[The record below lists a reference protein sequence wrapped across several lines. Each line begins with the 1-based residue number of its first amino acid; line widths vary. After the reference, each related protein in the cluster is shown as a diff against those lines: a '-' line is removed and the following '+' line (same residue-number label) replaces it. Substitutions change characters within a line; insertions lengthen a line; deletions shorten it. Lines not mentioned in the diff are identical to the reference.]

1 MKRNICSVFAQK
13 SSGFLFSFVALMFG
27 LALSTSVFA
36 QSVFINEIHYDNA
49 GGDAG
54 EAIEVAGPAGTNLAG
69 WTLLLY
75 NGSASQR
82 NVYQTIGLT
91 GTLPN
96 QQSGCGTLSFSQA
109 GIQNGA
115 PDGIALV
122 DPGSALIQFLSY
134 EGTFT
139 GFGGPADSVLS
150 EDIGVSESSSTPV
163 GNSLQLAGTG
173 ASATDFTWQTDGPNT
188 FDSVNTGQTFTG
200 CAGIEAAPAVVT
212 TNPSDGSGGVALDS
226 NIDVTFSE
234 DVNVTASWLT
244 LSCSTSGA
252 HSGVTSGGPQA
263 YSLNPDADFAYNE
276 LCTVTIVATEVSDV
290 DADDPPDNLAADV
303 VLTFSTATPQVPIR
317 LNLSSSMTVAPDLR
331 LSMAWSWSF
340 IMVVIIVPTV
350 VRSTWTVFRPTP
362 MATLFSAMQLLYP
375 HRR

>member
-200 CAGIEAAPAVVT
+200 CAGIEAAPAV
-212 TNPSDGSGGVALDS
+212 
-226 NIDVTFSE
+226 
-234 DVNVTASWLT
+234 
-244 LSCSTSGA
+244 
-252 HSGVTSGGPQA
+252 
-263 YSLNPDADFAYNE
+263 
-276 LCTVTIVATEVSDV
+276 
-290 DADDPPDNLAADV
+290 AAWR
-303 VLTFSTATPQVPIR
+303 STAI
-317 LNLSSSMTVAPDLR
+317 SMSLLAK
-331 LSMAWSWSF
+331 
-340 IMVVIIVPTV
+340 
-350 VRSTWTVFRPTP
+350 
-362 MATLFSAMQLLYP
+362 TLM
-375 HRR
+375 